1 MRAQMPIS
9 SPGFQEAAHSSQQG
23 WPRVGRSKPTPEK
36 LSQNKAAEIKIQA
49 LQEQTSMKGYGP
61 SVHSILLPGCS
72 GICLR
77 LFLTTLAASRSEIP
91 SPVNVQVPGN
101 AAPPKG
107 TQAASHLHSIC
118 SDCLQHG

>member
-1 MRAQMPIS
+1 MSTAS
-9 SPGFQEAAHSSQQG
+9 HGFQEAAPTSPSG
-23 WPRVGRSKPTPEK
+23 WTRVGRAKPAPEK
-36 LSQNKAAEIKIQA
+36 LSQNKAAEIKIQS

-77 LFLTTLAASRSEIP
+77 LFLTSLAANRLRIP
-91 SPVNVQVPGN
+91 SPVNDKVPEN
-101 AAPPKG
+101 AAPPQG